1 MRLEEFRKLLH
12 RVHHTHDLG
21 AVRLRVGSDCQLVE
35 PVEQYEDKKRELN
48 VYYEWHLKESDSCGL
63 IGHTDTY
70 SYACTA
76 EPLMVSASV
85 YPSVSVCRCLSVCL
99 SNLLAPAYGKGGQW
113 NNENYF
119 DGKRTWMAN
128 ASSHIPLVGV
138 RVLSIGPAI
147 GLQVTSVRSQIPSI
161 SNIPTSL
168 WVIADDPTLVLL

>member
-85 YPSVSVCRCLSVCL
+85 YPSVSVCRCLSVCPTC
-99 SNLLAPAYGKGGQW
+99 LLQLMVRVDSETMKITLMEKGLEWQMPRPI
-113 NNENYF
+113 F
-119 DGKRTWMAN
+119 
-128 ASSHIPLVGV
+128 PFGV

-147 GLQVTSVRSQIPSI
+147 GLQVTSVRSQLPSI